1 MLFGWW
7 EEKGEGVWWKGMWL
21 KKNGCKIMNR
31 LEVNEGQ
38 DGSGWGVE
46 ERVLE
51 DDTFKIFGDIDIDLR
66 FLT

>member
-1 MLFGWW
+1 
-7 EEKGEGVWWKGMWL
+7 
-21 KKNGCKIMNR
+21 MNR